1 MSDMAISYP
10 LTATTRDL
18 LELRGGQTTS
28 EYTVGVQVI
37 GDEAG
42 GYAPDA
48 ESLGDLNNTTANTI
62 RPKWH
67 SMLPNAVASVTLL
80 CRSGGESSSIIK
92 T

>member
-28 EYTVGVQVI
+28 ESTVGVQGI
-37 GDEAG
+37 WDEAG
-42 GYAPDA
+42 TYAPDT
-48 ESLGDLNNTTANTI
+48 ESSGDPDSTAANTI